1 MKSQGYSIVDNMFEQ
16 DTESAIKL
24 EQNGRTSA
32 GPTSRHINI
41 RYFWLKDRTKAEN
54 ISIRH
59 CPTLQ
64 MLADFFTKPL
74 QGSLFKRFCVVIL
87 GHKHIDTLAL
97 IASSDTQTEE
107 RVEDDRRS
115 NAIGTCAPI
124 NGIGTDDTDNN
135 STDMHGAYAFDSQC
149 KCIRNLG

>member
-1 MKSQGYSIVDNMFEQ
+1 MFEQ

-74 QGSLFKRFCVVIL
+74 QGSLSIRFRAVIL
-87 GHKHIDTLAL
+87 GHEHVNTLAL
-97 IASSDTQTEE
+97 ITSPDTQTEE
-107 RVEDDRRS
+107 RVGDSRRS
-115 NAIGTCAPI
+115 NAIDTGAPI
-124 NGIGTDDTDNN
+124 SSIDIDTDI
-135 STDMHGAYAFDSQC
+135 STDSTGRLVRCTAYIDSQFFHLLLFFP
-149 KCIRNLG
+149 KEQLQ